1 MAYLHEDKEEF
12 INAVNLASKR
22 YGILPVVAEK
32 DYYVTMILRGLSER
46 LEFVVFK
53 GGTSLSKC
61 HKVIKRFS
69 EDIDITID
77 TKLSQGQMKKL
88 KEVIKEIA
96 DELGLTIPNI
106 DETRSRRSYNRYI
119 LEYNS
124 VITEPDDAVQN
135 AVLMETS
142 FAEVSFPTVILPVH
156 SYIGDMMIDEAPN
169 ELDNFRLEPFEMK
182 VQGLDRTLADKVFA
196 ICDYY
201 MQDRVKKHSRHIY
214 DIYKLLPIIPQTA
227 EYRLLVK
234 EVRNVRAQ
242 TNICPSAQPGVDVPG
257 MLNFLIENN
266 IYKEDYEN
274 ITARILEES
283 VPYDVAI
290 EAIRSIAASGI
301 FDEE

>member
-124 VITEPDDAVQN
+124 VITEPDDAFQN